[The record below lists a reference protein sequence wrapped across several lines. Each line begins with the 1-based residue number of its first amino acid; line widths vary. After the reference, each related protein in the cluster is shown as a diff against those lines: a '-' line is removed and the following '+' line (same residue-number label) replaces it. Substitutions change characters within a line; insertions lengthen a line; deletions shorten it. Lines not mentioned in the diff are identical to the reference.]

1 MAKHG
6 GRPLIAPS
14 PTPLVLPQPAGPD
27 GVRARQCRS
36 LPLPCFGVLLFLLAG
51 CATPPPASDP
61 EALAEYRANN
71 DPLEPA
77 NRLVH
82 AINER
87 LDRAVARPVAV
98 GYREHIP
105 RPVRRGVRN
114 ALNNLRSPVIL
125 VNDMLQGEPRRAG
138 DTLGRFLL
146 NTTVGLGGIFDVAEG
161 WFGVPRHT
169 EDFGQTLAVWGMG
182 EGPYL
187 FLPLAGPTTLRDL
200 AGSGVD
206 GAANIAALLGPGAAA
221 SGFRYARTGMGL
233 VDTREAL
240 IDPVDEMRRSSL
252 DPYAT
257 YRSAYRQRRQAD
269 IENRLGPTVTSST
282 GAFLPTPERER

>member
-1 MAKHG
+1 MAPACTSLRG
-6 GRPLIAPS
+6 ATGR
-14 PTPLVLPQPAGPD
+14 
-27 GVRARQCRS
+27 RS
-36 LPLPCFGVLLFLLAG
+36 LLRTWQGVLLLLLAG

-77 NRLVH
+77 NRSIY
-82 AINER
+82 AFNER

-105 RPVRRGVRN
+105 RPVRRGIRN
-114 ALNNLRSPVIL
+114 VLNNLRSPVVL

-146 NTTVGLGGIFDVAEG
+146 NSTVGLGGIFDVAAA

-169 EDFGQTLAVWGMG
+169 EDFGQTLAVWGVG

-187 FLPLAGPTTLRDL
+187 FLPLLGPTNLRDL

-206 GAANIAALLGPGAAA
+206 GAAGIAGLLGSGAAA
-221 SGFRYARTGMGL
+221 SGFRYVRTGMGL

-269 IENRLGPTVTSST
+269 VENRLGPAVTSST
-282 GAFLPTPERER
+282 GAFLPTPAEKRPQGETP

>member
-1 MAKHG
+1 MALRCTPPRRATGRRSPAPAWLG
-6 GRPLIAPS
+6 G
-14 PTPLVLPQPAGPD
+14 
-27 GVRARQCRS
+27 
-36 LPLPCFGVLLFLLAG
+36 LLLLLAA

-61 EALAEYRANN
+61 EALAEYKANN

-77 NRLVH
+77 NRSIH
-82 AINER
+82 TFNEQ
-87 LDRAVARPVAV
+87 LDRAVTRPVAV
-98 GYREHIP
+98 GYRDTVP
-105 RPVRRGVRN
+105 RPVRRGIRN
-114 ALNNLRSPVIL
+114 LLNNLRSPVIL

-138 DTLGRFLL
+138 DTLGRFVL
-146 NTTVGLGGIFDVAEG
+146 NTTVGLAGIFDVADA

-169 EDFGQTLAVWGMG
+169 EDFGQTLAVWGAG

-187 FLPLAGPTTLRDL
+187 FLPLIGPTNLRDL
-200 AGSGVD
+200 TGSGVD
-206 GAANIAALLGPGAAA
+206 GAANVVTWFGQGAAV
-221 SGFRYARTGMGL
+221 SGLRYARGGMGL

-269 IENRLGPTVTSST
+269 IENRLGPAVTSST
-282 GAFLPTPERER
+282 GPFLPTPAEKLTPDEKR